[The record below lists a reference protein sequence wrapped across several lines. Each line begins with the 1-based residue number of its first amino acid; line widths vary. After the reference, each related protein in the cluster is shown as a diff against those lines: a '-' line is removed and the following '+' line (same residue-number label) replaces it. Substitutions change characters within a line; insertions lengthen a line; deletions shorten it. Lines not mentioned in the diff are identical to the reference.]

1 MFPNRLE
8 IGVDH
13 DPHVWPLEEI
23 IGIQPSH
30 HRGHKCV
37 QIRYI
42 PSSFPYSEI
51 HVAKFGEKCFYKL
64 QFCLKTAMVCFFQMV
79 ILVST
84 GKYFPGYQISGKIAH
99 STRLDEYISR

>member
-37 QIRYI
+37 QIRFLFLNFLIILLTSIRICYL
-42 PSSFPYSEI
+42 
-51 HVAKFGEKCFYKL
+51 VLVYKG
-64 QFCLKTAMVCFFQMV
+64 FSARRVE
-79 ILVST
+79 S
-84 GKYFPGYQISGKIAH
+84 
-99 STRLDEYISR
+99 